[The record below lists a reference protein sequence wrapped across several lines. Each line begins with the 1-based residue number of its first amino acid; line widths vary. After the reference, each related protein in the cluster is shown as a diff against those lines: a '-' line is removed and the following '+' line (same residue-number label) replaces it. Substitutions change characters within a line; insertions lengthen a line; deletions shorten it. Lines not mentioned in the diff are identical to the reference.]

1 MQAVAIED
9 ADRNTDEHE
18 IISAAQKGDTE
29 AIEYLLKKYKRIVLA
44 CVRYYFLPGAEKE
57 DLIQEG
63 MIALYYAIKGFNYQH
78 PFPVF
83 AKTCVARKMCT
94 ALRLHTSKKHKPLN
108 DAFYLHKPVYED
120 EKKTFIDQVPVE
132 NKDPC
137 DLVDDSERILKVIN
151 FILGHEK
158 GVTVKSVLSVGG
170 QFILDI
176 GRYLFTDYEGE
187 NEESKDLITLI
198 DKQTKRKTGFKVS
211 TVKQSLLSEII
222 FQLREWE
229 KNIRTN
235 KEKL

>member
-1 MQAVAIED
+1 MDDTKTTQAALAGVVGMTRQGIALYASGQTTPDIETFVKI
-9 ADRNTDEHE
+9 ADFFGV
-18 IISAAQKGDTE
+18 SY
-29 AIEYLLKKYKRIVLA
+29 EYLLGKSNAKKRENVDIHERTGLSDDA
-44 CVRYYFLPGAEKE
+44 IES
-57 DLIQEG
+57 LISLNHIINDSEG
-63 MIALYYAIKGFNYQH
+63 ISL
-78 PFPVF
+78 V
-83 AKTCVARKMCT
+83 
-94 ALRLHTSKKHKPLN
+94 
-108 DAFYLHKPVYED
+108 D
-120 EKKTFIDQVPVE
+120 ESG
-132 NKDPC
+132 
-137 DLVDDSERILKVIN
+137 LVDDSERILKVIN

>member
-1 MQAVAIED
+1 MSKQKKQTDGWNKPFPTRLRGLMDDTKTTQAALAGVVGMTRQGIALYASGQTTPDIETFVKI
-9 ADRNTDEHE
+9 ADFFGV
-18 IISAAQKGDTE
+18 SY
-29 AIEYLLKKYKRIVLA
+29 EYLLGKSNAKKRENVDIHERTGLSDDA
-44 CVRYYFLPGAEKE
+44 IES
-57 DLIQEG
+57 LISLNHIINDSEG
-63 MIALYYAIKGFNYQH
+63 ISL
-78 PFPVF
+78 V
-83 AKTCVARKMCT
+83 
-94 ALRLHTSKKHKPLN
+94 
-108 DAFYLHKPVYED
+108 D
-120 EKKTFIDQVPVE
+120 ESS
-132 NKDPC
+132 
-137 DLVDDSERILKVIN
+137 LVDDSKRILKVIN

>member
-1 MQAVAIED
+1 VGAICRLRVFMQAVAIED
-9 ADRNTDEHE
+9 ADRNTDDYAM
-18 IISAAQKGDTE
+18 IFAAQKGETE

-137 DLVDDSERILKVIN
+137 DLVADMEERKWLFEQAQKNLTDLEKQVLTLYVDGLKYKDIADTLN
-151 FILGHEK
+151 LK
-158 GVTVKSVLSVGG
+158 PKTVDNALQRAK
-170 QFILDI
+170 
-176 GRYLFTDYEGE
+176 
-187 NEESKDLITLI
+187 K
-198 DKQTKRKTGFKVS
+198 K
-211 TVKQSLLSEII
+211 
-222 FQLREWE
+222 LREVF
-229 KNIRTN
+229 NDQRGD
-235 KEKL
+235 